1 MSPKIL
7 RNANILL
14 VRDVKASADY
24 FVHCCGFKDPTF
36 HGPQETFCMLHRDT
50 AELMLSQAP
59 ADYEIVPYWKVND
72 QLWNIYYWV
81 DDVET
86 LYQEMKAAGAR
97 IDYELCD
104 QPWGCREFGI
114 QDLDGHDIAFGQNM
128 EGAPTDEP

>member
-1 MSPKIL
+1 MPKVI

-24 FVHCCGFKDPTF
+24 FVNQCGFKDPIYPAPT
-36 HGPQETFCMLHRDT
+36 EDFCMLHRDQ

-59 ADYEIVPYWKVND
+59 AEHVIVPYWKINA

-86 LYQEMKAAGAR
+86 LYAEMTTAGAR

-114 QDLDGHDIAFGQNM
+114 QDLDGHDIAFGQVIAQEEADH
-128 EGAPTDEP
+128 EG